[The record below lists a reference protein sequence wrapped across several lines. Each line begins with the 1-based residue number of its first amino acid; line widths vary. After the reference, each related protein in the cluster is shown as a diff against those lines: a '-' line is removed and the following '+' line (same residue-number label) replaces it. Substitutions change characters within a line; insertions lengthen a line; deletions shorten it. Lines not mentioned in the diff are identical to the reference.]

1 MPKLTFLDF
10 YKSPVKRY
18 NVARGIYISHFISF
32 VNPKHQGK
40 KVNKPLSF
48 DYTTRNMKRK
58 EVLEDIFGGHIYGS

>member
-10 YKSPVKRY
+10 YKRPVKRY

-32 VNPKHQGK
+32 VSHKHPVK
-40 KVNKPLSF
+40 KQSKLLSF
-48 DYTTRNMKRK
+48 DYTTGNMKRK